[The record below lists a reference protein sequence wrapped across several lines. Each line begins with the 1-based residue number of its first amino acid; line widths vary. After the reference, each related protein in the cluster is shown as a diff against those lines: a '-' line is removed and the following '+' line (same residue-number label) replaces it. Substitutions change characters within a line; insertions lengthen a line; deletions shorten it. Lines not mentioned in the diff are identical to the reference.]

1 MQQSKKP
8 NELYH
13 YGVLGMRWGVRRRSA
28 RQPSA
33 DSSNVKNIRKKKIN
47 EMSNKE
53 LQDANNRIRLER
65 EYKNLTSRTSQV
77 KRVTKAF
84 IAGAGTIAGVAA
96 AAKTYQKYGT
106 AALNKIG
113 NLAVKHIS
121 P

>member
-13 YGVLGMRWGVRRRSA
+13 YGVLGMRWGVRR
-28 RQPSA
+28 SA
-33 DSSNVKNIRKKKIN
+33 DSSNVKNIRKKKVS

-65 EYKNLTSRTSQV
+65 EYKNLTGGKA
-77 KRVTKAF
+77 KRAAKSF

-106 AALNKIG
+106 AALNKLG
-113 NLAVKHIS
+113 DLAIKHIS

>member
-33 DSSNVKNIRKKKIN
+33 DSSNVKNIRKKKVS

-65 EYKNLTSRTSQV
+65 EYKNLTGGKAKRAV
-77 KRVTKAF
+77 KSF

-106 AALNKIG
+106 AALNKLG
-113 NLAVKHIS
+113 DLAIKYIS